1 VSYGDTNLRALINI
15 SVAARIELPS
25 INPTPG
31 HPLFERYEI
40 VFTAFA
46 TWRVEISHTRG
57 VASKILK

>member
-31 HPLFERYEI
+31 HPSLRDMKSSSQ
-40 VFTAFA
+40 
-46 TWRVEISHTRG
+46 RLPRG
-57 VASKILK
+57 ESKSLTQEVSRPKY